1 MNSRIKITVDYYK
14 PSGKWY
20 TDEDFEAYV
29 PTKFDGKNLY
39 EVREKLKALIQNG
52 MPSEGYIGVVR
63 YTEVVEDIIG
73 FPMMVK

>member
-1 MNSRIKITVDYYK
+1 MNSKVKITVDYYK

-20 TDEDFEAYV
+20 ADEDFEAYV

-39 EVREKLKALIQNG
+39 EAREKLKVLIQNE

-73 FPMMVK
+73 FPMMVR